1 MACCRARRSKLLS
14 AAALGE
20 LDRHGRGELARHL
33 CACRGCRAE
42 LRRRRW
48 LVRMVDCAL
57 LGLPALAGLPR
68 WAAAR
73 TG

>member
-1 MACCRARRSKLLS
+1 MACNRVASLLT

-20 LDRHGRGELARHL
+20 IDQGRMTELLRHL
-33 CACRGCRAE
+33 SECRECRAE

-57 LGLPALAGLPR
+57 LGLPAMAGLPH